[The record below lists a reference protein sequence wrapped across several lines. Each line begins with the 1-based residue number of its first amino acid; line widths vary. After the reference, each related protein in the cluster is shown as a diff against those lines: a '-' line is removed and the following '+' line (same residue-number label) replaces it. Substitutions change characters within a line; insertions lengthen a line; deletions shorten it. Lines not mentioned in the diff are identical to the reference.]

1 MPWLSLSDV
10 LLGFS
15 VLLVDKRE
23 LKVFSVFC
31 FVRLNT
37 VCNHALSNFLQRKKK
52 KGRAFPFNSFYLIVF
67 KTLLFYFDQSGEIK
81 KSRQHESIGWCKIPS
96 PRNTFFTFALLK
108 FSSLKF

>member
-10 LLGFS
+10 LLGFT

-31 FVRLNT
+31 FVHLNT
-37 VCNHALSNFLQRKKK
+37 VCNHALSNFLYKK

-67 KTLLFYFDQSGEIK
+67 
-81 KSRQHESIGWCKIPS
+81 
-96 PRNTFFTFALLK
+96 
-108 FSSLKF
+108 